1 MNRTRQTQLT
11 AVIHGTTNP
20 AAAQAA
26 KTAGMAEAD
35 AHTGAGW
42 AADCDNA
49 IATMARRGLPF
60 QAADLIEQGLV
71 DEPDHPAQ
79 WGPRFGAAARAG
91 TIRHHGYAPSKRAT
105 VHKSI
110 CKTWIGA
117 EAAAGEVA
125 A

>member
-1 MNRTRQTQLT
+1 MTRQTQLT

-20 AAAQAA
+20 TLAQAA
-26 KTAGMAEAD
+26 KTAGMAEAAD
-35 AHTGAGW
+35 HTDTRW
-42 AADCDNA
+42 AADCDDA
-49 IATMARRGLPF
+49 IATMARRGIPF
-60 QAADLIEQGLV
+60 QAADLIEQGLIG
-71 DEPDHPAQ
+71 EPEHPAQ

-117 EAAAGEVA
+117 AGSAAGEVA